1 MIMIRTVLVCVV
13 GILSATVAMAADTS
27 PLDGDWT
34 IESVIRDGKID
45 DNYTGA
51 KRVFE
56 GGHYTMKAAE
66 GKTLSTTAGTFT
78 VNAATKTIDMKPVDG
93 RYKGH
98 TLLGI
103 YSLDGGT
110 LRIAFAEP
118 GTDRPTQYESRHGN
132 RVIVAVMKRA
142 RE

>member
-1 MIMIRTVLVCVV
+1 MNLIRMMLVCAV
-13 GILSATVAMAADTS
+13 GVLAATVTLAADTS
-27 PLDGDWT
+27 PLDGAWT
-34 IESVIRDGKID
+34 IESVIRDGKVD

-51 KRVFE
+51 RRVFE
-56 GGHYTMKAAE
+56 GGRYTMKAAE
-66 GKTLSTTAGTFT
+66 GKTLSTTSGTFA
-78 VNAATKTIDMKPVDG
+78 VDAEKKTIDMKPVDG

-110 LRIAFAEP
+110 LRVAFAEP

-132 RVIVAVMKRA
+132 GVIVAVMKRA

>member
-1 MIMIRTVLVCVV
+1 MNRMTLGCVV
-13 GILSATVAMAADTS
+13 GILSATVTMAADTA
-27 PLDGDWT
+27 PLDGAWT
-34 IESVIRDGKID
+34 IQSVIRDGKVD

-51 KRVFE
+51 TRVFE
-56 GGHYTMKAAE
+56 GGRYTMKAAE
-66 GKTLSTTAGTFT
+66 GKTLSTTTGTFAVDT
-78 VNAATKTIDMKPVDG
+78 VTKTIDMKPVDG

-98 TLLGI
+98 TLLGV

-118 GTDRPTQYESRHGN
+118 GTDRPTQYESRPGN
-132 RVIVAVMKRA
+132 GVVVAVMKRA